1 MNRNRLGLAF
11 RLMGGLLT
19 IVAATTLA
27 SLAGLIS
34 LDQVGQQFS
43 YTARSEIPLLVAAAR
58 LSQESQ
64 GLAFIGP
71 AFGKVDNR
79 FTLATKIG
87 EANDK
92 LASLD
97 LLIESLASFGIDP
110 EVIKDIRTTD
120 EMLRQHYARLAD
132 VVSQRIDAET
142 EMRNRWNRML
152 KLSEDVHAQ
161 GDALRRSIRPGTP
174 DWPLLVA
181 WTDAATAIV
190 SSATTSWGYESKPR
204 LERLATRLD
213 GVWHEAESKYRH
225 MTPELQMRL
234 APLHKALG
242 ENAGAMPNFAMRQLQ
257 FLNSDRIEN
266 GMVSQAEILSSR
278 LVIAAADLFAKTQS
292 RVDEQ
297 NTKVVALI
305 EWTSKLQA
313 GTIAITLFVSL
324 IMLIYINR
332 SVIRRITALCTVMT
346 DHAQGRGGKIE
357 ITDRDEIG
365 DMSRALSYFVGVI
378 KDREEKL
385 QTINADLKL
394 AHHNLERIAVT
405 DRLTGLYNRTK
416 LDEVFANELAR
427 AQRYDVPLAVV
438 MADIDKFKLVND
450 TYGHQV
456 GDSVLCEFSTI
467 VRNLVRDTDTLG
479 RWGGEEFLIICS
491 HIDMNDAYILAE
503 RIRSTIVAH
512 SFSVVGPK
520 SCSLGVASYRPGDT
534 VATIMSRVDAAL
546 YEAKQNGRN
555 RVVLEREST

>member
-1 MNRNRLGLAF
+1 MNHTHLGIAF

-19 IVAATTLA
+19 VVASTTLA
-27 SLAGLIS
+27 SLAGFIS
-34 LDQVGQQFS
+34 LDQVGQQFAH
-43 YTARSEIPLLVAAAR
+43 TARSEIPLLVAAAR

-64 GLAFIGP
+64 GIAFIGP

-97 LLIESLASFGIDP
+97 HLIQSFASFGADS
-110 EVIKDIRTTD
+110 EVIKNIRTTD
-120 EMLRQHYARLAD
+120 DLLRQHFARLAEA
-132 VVSQRIDAET
+132 VGRRIDAET
-142 EMRNRWNRML
+142 EMQNRWNRML
-152 KLSEDVHAQ
+152 KLGEDIHEQ
-161 GDALRRSIRPGTP
+161 GDVLRRTIRPGTP

-181 WTDAATAIV
+181 WTDSATAIV
-190 SSATTSWGYESKPR
+190 SSTTSSWGYESKR
-204 LERLATRLD
+204 QLERLATRLD
-213 GVWHEAESKYRH
+213 GLWHDADSNYRR
-225 MTPELQMRL
+225 MTPGLQSRL
-234 APLHKALG
+234 DPLHKALG
-242 ENAGAMPNFAMRQLQ
+242 ENAGAMPNFATRRLR
-257 FLNSDRIEN
+257 LLDSERIEN
-266 GMVSQAEILSSR
+266 GMVNQAEILSSR
-278 LVIAAADLFAKTQS
+278 LVIAAADLFADTQS
-292 RVDEQ
+292 RVDGQ
-297 NTKVVALI
+297 NTKVAALI
-305 EWTSKLQA
+305 ESTSKLLT
-313 GTIAITLFVSL
+313 GTVVLTLFVSL
-324 IMLIYINR
+324 LMLLYINR
-332 SVIRRITALCTVMT
+332 SVIRRLTALCAAMT
-346 DHAQGRGGKIE
+346 DHAQGRGGAIE
-357 ITDRDEIG
+357 IADRDEIG

-416 LDEVFANELAR
+416 LDEVFASELAR
-427 AQRYDVPLAVV
+427 AQRYGVSLAVI

-491 HIDMNDAYILAE
+491 HIDINDAYILAE
-503 RIRSTIVAH
+503 RIRATVAAH
-512 SFSVVGPK
+512 TFSVVGPK
-520 SCSLGVASYRPGDT
+520 NCSLGVASYRPGDT
-534 VATIMSRVDAAL
+534 VETIMSRADAAL

-555 RVVLEREST
+555 RVVLEREQT